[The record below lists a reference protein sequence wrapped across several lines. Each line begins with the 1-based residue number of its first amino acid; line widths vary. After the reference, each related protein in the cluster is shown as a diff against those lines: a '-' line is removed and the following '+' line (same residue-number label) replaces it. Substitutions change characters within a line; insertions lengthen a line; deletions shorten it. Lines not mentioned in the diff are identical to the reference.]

1 MVKKEVKEKKNIRN
15 HENQLAK
22 GFSNTKG
29 EIVILT
35 KKGQLFFLSRPT
47 TKKWTYLARD
57 HYLTLVAIKKF
68 N

>member
-1 MVKKEVKEKKNIRN
+1 MAKKEVKEKKKNIRN

-35 KKGQLFFLSRPT
+35 KKGQLFFF
-47 TKKWTYLARD
+47 
-57 HYLTLVAIKKF
+57 IKT
-68 N
+68 ND

>member
-1 MVKKEVKEKKNIRN
+1 MAKKEVKEKKNIRT

-35 KKGQLFFLSRPT
+35 KKGQLFFF
-47 TKKWTYLARD
+47 
-57 HYLTLVAIKKF
+57 IKT
-68 N
+68 ND

>member
-1 MVKKEVKEKKNIRN
+1 MAKKEVKEKKNIRN

-35 KKGQLFFLSRPT
+35 KKGQLFFF
-47 TKKWTYLARD
+47 
-57 HYLTLVAIKKF
+57 IKT
-68 N
+68 ND